1 MLPRWGADEQ
11 GSVTHD
17 TACTFFHRQPFEKVE
32 RVCVSSTSIII
43 STMLDGAGRLPPPGS
58 LTPPSVSP
66 PPPLWRIPQYHPVIH
81 HSSTFKSEFNSSYP
95 PLIPYLWHQ
104 SLFVPYSPA
113 SQEPVDLSP
122 HRAGSEVAGS
132 TPEKAWTEVRIE
144 DEDEGEEK
152 PLNLST
158 KPRRPAEIW
167 SPWSL
172 VDPKSPQSDLH
183 SPPQPPSS
191 TTVTPVSHTTS
202 ERSFQCKQCGKTFK
216 RSSTLS
222 THLLIHSDTRPY
234 PCQYCGKRF
243 HQKSDMKKHTYIH
256 TGEKPH
262 KCVVCSKAFSQS
274 SNLITHM
281 RKHTGYKPFACGL
294 CDKAFQRKVDLRR
307 HRESQHPNATWPG
320 DANVKPWT
328 PDTTT
333 PSPLD
338 DESAMK
344 KPKMEF

>member
-1 MLPRWGADEQ
+1 MLEGA
-11 GSVTHD
+11 
-17 TACTFFHRQPFEKVE
+17 P
-32 RVCVSSTSIII
+32 
-43 STMLDGAGRLPPPGS
+43 RLPPNHPV
-58 LTPPSVSP
+58 TPPSGTP
-66 PPPLWRIPQYHPVIH
+66 PPPYWRIPEYHPVIH
-81 HSSTFKSEFNSSYP
+81 HSSAIKSEYGGGF
-95 PLIPYLWHQ
+95 PLMPYLWHHG
-104 SLFVPYSPA
+104 LFIPYSPA

-122 HRAGSEVAGS
+122 HRAGSEVGC
-132 TPEKAWTEVRIE
+132 TPEKTKTGETFTEISRDDS
-144 DEDEGEEK
+144 DEEM

-158 KPRRPAEIW
+158 KHRKPVEIW
-167 SPWSL
+167 SPWSMCE
-172 VDPKSPQSDLH
+172 KSGHIVQLH
-183 SPPQPPSS
+183 SPPQAPSS
-191 TTVTPVSHTTS
+191 TTPTPTATSHS
-202 ERSFQCKQCGKTFK
+202 QERSFQCQQCGKTFK

-307 HRESQHPNATWPG
+307 HRESQHPSAAWPG
-320 DANVKPWT
+320 DSNVKPWT

-333 PSPLD
+333 QEKEVQNTGSKIKEEDLP
-338 DESAMK
+338 ANY
-344 KPKMEF
+344 